1 LDHEQLRRAHWRS
14 STEVERPVTGWD
26 AAHKMR
32 LERLRLQQ
40 AIDSHVIAVEVLLDI
55 YGDSPERLRELVKN
69 ELQELMVRSS
79 APDG

>member
-1 LDHEQLRRAHWRS
+1 LEEEQA
-14 STEVERPVTGWD
+14 VTGWD

-40 AIDSHVIAVEVLLDI
+40 AISSHVIAVEVLLDI
-55 YGDSPERLRELVKN
+55 YSDSPERLRELVKN

-79 APDG
+79 GGDG